1 MLRIPTESASRLSCL
16 DFIYIRGS
24 GVFKNIFR
32 NIKKHAL
39 SGFLLLTVL
48 QIAIPER
55 ASAAELSLL
64 TGLFK
69 SESVKNEGQDGGGA
83 KTFSLG
89 ASFGDEFDIDI
100 NWLVFGG
107 LSIQTYDAAAGQAA
121 PSNATGLELGGG
133 MRYFLDPFTA
143 TAVPYLTLYGSFK
156 NTQTVD
162 GRSATGASV
171 ERDTSG
177 LFYGMKVGT
186 RLALTTVMYLDVE
199 AGLFESSLFSTETR
213 TTRAIVDGQVVKSE
227 SETTR
232 VEVFGDLIAPF
243 NSLTF
248 GLGLL
253 I

>member
-1 MLRIPTESASRLSCL
+1 MFTNI
-16 DFIYIRGS
+16 IRGNR
-24 GVFKNIFR
+24 K
-32 NIKKHAL
+32 
-39 SGFLLLTVL
+39 
-48 QIAIPER
+48 R
-55 ASAAELSLL
+55 ASLSFFWSFVFVLALPQQAAAAELSLL

-69 SESVKNEGQDGGGA
+69 SESVKNDGQDGGGA
-83 KTFSLG
+83 KTFNLG

-143 TAVPYLTLYGSFK
+143 TAVPYLTIFGSFK

-162 GRSATGASV
+162 GRSATGASI

-177 LFYGMKVGT
+177 LFYGLRVGT
-186 RLALTTVMYLDVE
+186 RLALTNVMYLDVE
-199 AGLFESSLFSTETR
+199 ANLFESSLFSTETR

-227 SETTR
+227 TETTR
-232 VEVFGDLIAPF
+232 VEVFGDVTAPF
-243 NSLTF
+243 NGLTF
-248 GLGLL
+248 GLGL
-253 I
+253 II